1 MKSFLKRKKKK
12 NRIWPRDPSKS
23 LHFHLLKNMKL
34 LNSDALLDI
43 LLKKGLITPEQKQ
56 FITLEKGKQRQKLLK
71 KFGPDKEFDKSFPDL
86 VDVIVSFKLDVA
98 GKKGVVL
105 DEDTIIQAVSQS
117 CGIPFKKLDP
127 LKLDMDTVTKTIPR
141 NYAIRHLLLPFNF
154 QNGVL
159 EVAVYY
165 PDNMTVLYDIE
176 QANQVKIKPYLA
188 PKSDIKKI
196 LADFFGFQHSISAA
210 ESQFG
215 APGVGGSVDIGN
227 LEQFVKISATKKFSS
242 NDQHI
247 KTAVNHLFNYAL
259 DQGASDI
266 HVEPKRDICMVRF
279 RIDGALHT
287 IYNLPKAVHSAI
299 AARIKFL
306 GRLDIAEKRRP
317 QDGRI
322 KLSLHG
328 GKEAEVRVSTVP
340 VAFGEK
346 VVMRLLDPDVIFQDL
361 DNLGFSK
368 RDKVVYNSFINSP
381 NGIVLVTGPTG
392 SGKSTTLYSTLEKIA
407 TPEKNL
413 VTIEDPVEMVYENFN
428 QISVQPLVDVTF
440 ATILRN
446 ILRQDPDVI
455 MIGEIRDLDTAA
467 HAVQAAMTG
476 HLVFS
481 TLHTNDAVS
490 SIIRLRDLGLEPF
503 LISSTLL
510 GALAQRLVRTI
521 CPHCV
526 ETFTIQGQ
534 ELSHLGFPVSEKESY
549 TLKRGK
555 GCRKCRNTGYKGRC
569 GIFEIFP
576 LSEQM
581 KTMVTAGNS
590 ADEIRQLAIR
600 EGMTTLR
607 EDAWEKVKAGIT
619 TYEEAMRVTAE

>member
-1 MKSFLKRKKKK
+1 
-12 NRIWPRDPSKS
+12 
-23 LHFHLLKNMKL
+23 MKL
-34 LNSDALLDI
+34 LNSDALLEM
-43 LLKKGLITPEQKQ
+43 LGKRGLITQEQRQ

-71 KFGPDKEFDKSFPDL
+71 KFGADKKFDRSFPDL
-86 VDVIVSFKLDVA
+86 VDVIVSFRLDVG
-98 GKKGVVL
+98 GKKGKTL
-105 DEDTIIQAVSQS
+105 DEHAIMQAVSQC

-127 LKLDMDTVTKTIPR
+127 LTLDIETVTKTISK
-141 NYAIRHLLLPFNF
+141 NFALSHMLLPFNF
-154 QNGVL
+154 QNGIL
-159 EVAVYY
+159 EVAVYH
-165 PDNMTVLYDIE
+165 PDNTTVLKDIE
-176 QANQVKIKPYLA
+176 QANQVEVKPYIST
-188 PKSDIKKI
+188 KSDIKKI

-215 APGVGGSVDIGN
+215 APGTGGSVDIGN
-227 LEQFVKISATKKFSS
+227 LEQFVKISSS
-242 NDQHI
+242 KEISSSDQHI
-247 KTAVNHLFNYAL
+247 KSAVNHLFNYAL
-259 DQGASDI
+259 DQKASDI
-266 HVEPKRDICMVRF
+266 HVEPKRNYCMVRF

-306 GRLDIAEKRRP
+306 ARLDIAEKRRP

-322 KLSLHG
+322 KLAMG
-328 GKEAEVRVSTVP
+328 GDKEAEVRVSTVP

-346 VVMRLLDPDVIFQDL
+346 VVMRILDPDVIFQDL

-368 RDKVVYNSFINSP
+368 RDQLVYNSFIQSP
-381 NGIVLVTGPTG
+381 HGIVLVTGPTG

-407 TPEKNL
+407 TPERNI
-413 VTIEDPVEMVYENFN
+413 VTVEDPVEMVHEAFN
-428 QISVQPLVDVTF
+428 QISVQPLIDVTF
-440 ATILRN
+440 STILRN
-446 ILRQDPDVI
+446 ILRQDPDII

-490 SIIRLRDLGLEPF
+490 SIVRLMDLGLEPF

-521 CPHCV
+521 CSHCA
-526 ETFTIQGQ
+526 ESFTMEGA
-534 ELSHLGFPVSEKESY
+534 ELLKLGFPVSEHDVF

-555 GCRKCRNTGYKGRC
+555 GCRRCRGTGYKGRC
-569 GIFEIFP
+569 GVFEIFP

-581 KTMVTAGNS
+581 KKMVSNQNS
-590 ADEIRQLAIR
+590 VDEIRQLAIR

-619 TYEEAMRVTAE
+619 TYEEAMRVTAD